1 MDNPKFVIIK
11 TCFKIEQTKK
21 AILSLDYMA
30 RRLGDCKHSKAL
42 RYKWVQEV
50 KTLQAIVTEA
60 EEQIDAK
67 ARRPHTVHTPDSK
80 A

>member
-1 MDNPKFVIIK
+1 MDSPKTVIIE
-11 TCFKIEQTKK
+11 TLFKILQTVK
-21 AILSLDYMA
+21 AIDSLDYMVH
-30 RRLGDCKHSKAL
+30 RLGNCKHAMAL
-42 RYKWVQEV
+42 RDKWVREV

-67 ARRPHTVHTPDSK
+67 ARHTHTVHTPDSK